1 MTRLKV
7 GDLILIY
14 FYDSASH
21 SDRAKQRV
29 SEKRL
34 AVVLT
39 EVADKDGY
47 IQAQY
52 IEERVGVRIANLLPR
67 SNGLDQW
74 GRVVTEIVSR

>member
-1 MTRLKV
+1 MTRFKI
-7 GDLILIY
+7 GDLIYIY

-21 SDRAKQRV
+21 SDHTKQRIL
-29 SEKRL
+29 EKRL

-39 EVADKDGY
+39 EEADSHGY

-52 IEERVGVRIANLLPR
+52 VEERVGVKIANLLPR
-67 SNGLDQW
+67 SNGLDQY

>member
-7 GDLILIY
+7 GDLIYIY

-21 SDRAKQRV
+21 SDHTKQRI

-39 EVADKDGY
+39 EVADKHGY

-52 IEERVGVRIANLLPR
+52 IEERLGVKIANLLPR

-74 GRVVTEIVSR
+74 GRTVTEIVSR